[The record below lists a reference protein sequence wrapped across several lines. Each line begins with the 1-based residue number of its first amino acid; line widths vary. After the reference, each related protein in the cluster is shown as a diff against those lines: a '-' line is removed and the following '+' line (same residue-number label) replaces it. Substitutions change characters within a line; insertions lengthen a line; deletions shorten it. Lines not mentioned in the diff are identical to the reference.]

1 MTRKQALEKS
11 IEILI
16 NIEEFSDKEETIEKL
31 KEIISSLPMT
41 GWDDKTIRDSVDQY
55 ILDNQRIPTAS
66 DFKKKGLPPHP
77 VIKNRYGIT
86 LSEWLDIN
94 YPRQKYNNEEKIKEV
109 TAEFIIAYNNIKPT
123 SAKDFDRRRP
133 KGVKSWATVAKYNG
147 CCNWSDL
154 LQKLSLKPYSSRR
167 STCKAAA
174 IKVTVYH
181 DLFDSV

>member
-1 MTRKQALEKS
+1 MTRKQALEKT

-16 NIEEFSDKEETIEKL
+16 NIEDFNDKEETITKL
-31 KEIISSLPMT
+31 NEIIHSLPMT

-77 VIKNRYGIT
+77 VIQNRYGIT

-94 YPRQKYNNEEKIKEV
+94 YPRPRYNNEEKMKEG
-109 TAEFIIAYNNIKPT
+109 TAEFIIAYNDIKPA

-133 KGVKSWATVAKYNG
+133 KGVKSWVTIAQYNK
-147 CCNWSDL
+147 CSNWKSL
-154 LQKLSLKPYSSRR
+154 LNKLSLKSYSSRR
-167 STCKAAA
+167 LTYDREK
-174 IKVTVYH
+174 INVTVYH
-181 DLFDSV
+181 DLFDEF

>member
-1 MTRKQALEKS
+1 MTRKQALEKA

-16 NIEEFSDKEETIEKL
+16 NIEDFNDKEETITKL
-31 KEIISSLPMT
+31 KEIISSLPMR

-77 VIKNRYGIT
+77 VIQNRYGIT

-94 YPRQKYNNEEKIKEV
+94 YPRPRYNNEEKMKEG
-109 TAEFIIAYNNIKPT
+109 TAEFIIAYNDIKPA

-133 KGVKSWATVAKYNG
+133 KGVKSWVTIAQYNG
-147 CCNWSDL
+147 CNSWSDL
-154 LQKLSLKPYSSRR
+154 LQKLSLKPYSKRR
-167 STCKAAA
+167 STCKTTA

-181 DLFDSV
+181 DLFENV